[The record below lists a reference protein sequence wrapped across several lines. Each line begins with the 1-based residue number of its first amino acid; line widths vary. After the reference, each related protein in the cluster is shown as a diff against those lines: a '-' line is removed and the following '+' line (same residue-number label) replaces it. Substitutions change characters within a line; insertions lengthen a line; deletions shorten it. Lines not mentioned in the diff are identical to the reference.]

1 MGRHRGRQGRAGV
14 TADVMG
20 VKHPVRFL
28 TNSTTRKLPSSLI
41 PVYSFILFN
50 FESTASGESR
60 QGARRR
66 SQDKRTA
73 ISPKVLSS
81 LSSDFEH
88 ADQHSLVWPCMSSC
102 NKSREKNRGR
112 SNKNVIFPHNAL
124 RCTTLYPSS
133 ESEETAVGAPL
144 LHS

>member
-20 VKHPVRFL
+20 VKHPVRFR

-41 PVYSFILFN
+41 PVYSILFN
-50 FESTASGESR
+50 FKSTASGESR

-66 SQDKRTA
+66 SQDK
-73 ISPKVLSS
+73 SDLSQS
-81 LSSDFEH
+81 ALFPYPQTTSTL
-88 ADQHSLVWPCMSSC
+88 ANIPSC
-102 NKSREKNRGR
+102 GPACRRVTSQGKKKNRGQ
-112 SNKNVIFPHNAL
+112 SDKNVIFPHNAL

-133 ESEETAVGAPL
+133 ESEETAVEAPL